1 MAAIKENI
9 IMIDN
14 YDRYLFL
21 NFIFAVISNLVF
33 SFTYNVVEYI
43 MALGVED
50 IPTYRNDQITL
61 EELIALN
68 PTKLVISPGPGH
80 PLTDAGIST
89 PAILHFAG
97 KIPVLGVCMGQQC
110 IFTAFGGTVSF
121 AGEIVHG
128 KTSIVKHDGRGIYKG
143 VRQDIAVTR
152 YHSLAGTHETV
163 PEELEVTSWT
173 ADRNIVMGVRHKRY
187 TVEGVQYHPESILS
201 EEGKSILRNFLDIQG
216 GTWEENEA
224 YQSKQTP
231 VTKSKPTVNGTSAKE
246 SILDKIHRQR
256 LLDIQ
261 TLKATPGLTPADL
274 QLNYSLNLAP
284 PQISFPARI
293 SRTSPALMAEI
304 KRASPS
310 KGDIDITANA
320 PSQALKYATSGAS
333 VISVLT
339 EPTWFKGSLDDM
351 RNVRRALDSL
361 GESRPA
367 VLRKDFIIDEYQ
379 ILEAR
384 LAGADTILLIV
395 AMLTV
400 SQLEKLYAYSLS
412 LGMEPL
418 VEVNSAEEMEI
429 AVKLGAKVIGV
440 NNRNLHSFAV
450 DLETTS
456 KLVSLVPEGTILCA
470 LSGIASRKD
479 VEKYVAEGVGAVLVG
494 ESLMRAKDTKSF
506 IAELLGVPAPKQPK
520 TEVVV
525 KICGIK
531 TPKAAIAAAEAGADL
546 LGMIFVPGRKRTVSI
561 DDARAIADAVRE
573 KAVRQQTKS
582 EDASSTTW
590 FDHWF
595 QWIRSHSR
603 RPLLVGVFQNQ
614 SLEEI
619 LAIQASVP
627 LDIVQL
633 HGSEPL
639 QYASL
644 IPCPVIRAFPLTSPL
659 IFSPQQHAIS
669 LVDAGSTTVQG
680 GTGEV
685 VDWARVKELKGPVML
700 AGGLTPENVAK
711 AIEVSGA
718 VAVDVAS
725 GVEDAN
731 GDKDTEL
738 VKKFVVEAKKATTV

>member
-1 MAAIKENI
+1 MSLG
-9 IMIDN
+9 ID
-14 YDRYLFL
+14 
-21 NFIFAVISNLVF
+21 
-33 SFTYNVVEYI
+33 
-43 MALGVED
+43 D

-61 EELIALN
+61 DQLIALN

-97 KIPVLGVCMGQQC
+97 KIPVLGVCMGEQC

-128 KTSIVKHDGRGIYKG
+128 KTSIVKHDGKGIYKG

-173 ADRNIVMGVRHKRY
+173 TDRNVIMGVRHKRF

-224 YQSKQTP
+224 YHAKQT
-231 VTKSKPTVNGTSAKE
+231 TSKTVVNGAPTKE
-246 SILDKIHRQR
+246 SIVEKIHRQR
-256 LLDIQ
+256 RIDIE
-261 TLKATPGLTPADL
+261 TLKSTPGLTPPDL

-284 PQISFPARI
+284 PQISFPARVN
-293 SRTSPALMAEI
+293 RTSPALMAEI

-320 PSQALKYATSGAS
+320 ASQALKYATSGAS

-367 VLRKDFIIDEYQ
+367 VLRKDFIVDEYQ

-384 LAGADTILLIV
+384 LAGADTVLLIV

-400 SQLEKLYAYSLS
+400 SQLEKLYSYSLS

-418 VEVNSAEEMEI
+418 VEVNSAEEMHV
-429 AVKLGAKVIGV
+429 AVNLGAKVIGV

-470 LSGIASRKD
+470 LSGISTRKD

-494 ESLMRAKDTKSF
+494 ESLMRAKDTKAF
-506 IAELLGVPAPKQPK
+506 IAELLGFPNLVNSKS
-520 TEVVV
+520 EVLV
-525 KICGIK
+525 KICGIR
-531 TPKAAIAAAEAGADL
+531 TPESGVVAAEAGADL
-546 LGMIFVPGRKRTVSI
+546 LGIIFVPGRKRTVSLN
-561 DDARAIADAVRE
+561 DAKSIA
-573 KAVRQQTKS
+573 KAVRGKDYYPRKS
-582 EDASSTTW
+582 QSGASTASPTGW

-595 QWIRSHSR
+595 EWIRNHPR
-603 RPLLVGVFQNQ
+603 RPLLVGVFQDQ
-614 SLEEI
+614 PLEEI
-619 LAIQASVP
+619 LSIQAAVP
-627 LDIVQL
+627 LDLVQL

-639 QYASL
+639 HYASL
-644 IPCPVIRAFPLTSPL
+644 IPCPVIRAFSVTSPL
-659 IFSPQQHAIS
+659 INSPQQHAIS
-669 LVDAGSTTVQG
+669 LVDAGTTTVQG

-685 VDWARVKELKGPVML
+685 VDWTRVKKLSGGPIML
-700 AGGLTPENVAK
+700 AGGLTPENVAR
-711 AIEVSGA
+711 AVEVSGA

-725 GVEDAN
+725 GVEDSKGQN
-731 GDKDTEL
+731 DPEL
-738 VKKFVVEAKKATTV
+738 VRRFIKEAKKVGSVG

>member
-1 MAAIKENI
+1 
-9 IMIDN
+9 
-14 YDRYLFL
+14 
-21 NFIFAVISNLVF
+21 
-33 SFTYNVVEYI
+33 
-43 MALGVED
+43 
-50 IPTYRNDQITL
+50 
-61 EELIALN
+61 
-68 PTKLVISPGPGH
+68 
-80 PLTDAGIST
+80 
-89 PAILHFAG
+89 
-97 KIPVLGVCMGQQC
+97 
-110 IFTAFGGTVSF
+110 
-121 AGEIVHG
+121 
-128 KTSIVKHDGRGIYKG
+128 
-143 VRQDIAVTR
+143 
-152 YHSLAGTHETV
+152 
-163 PEELEVTSWT
+163 
-173 ADRNIVMGVRHKRY
+173 VRHKRY

-201 EEGKSILRNFLDIQG
+201 EEGKTILRNFLDIQG
-216 GTWEENEA
+216 GTWEENEV
-224 YQSKQTP
+224 YQAKQTP
-231 VTKSKPTVNGTSAKE
+231 PTKSKPTINGTTPTKE
-246 SILDKIHRQR
+246 SILEKIHRQR

-284 PQISFPARI
+284 PQISFPARV

-310 KGDIDITANA
+310 KGDIDINANA

-367 VLRKDFIIDEYQ
+367 VLRKDFIVDEYQ

-384 LAGADTILLIV
+384 LAGADTILLII
-395 AMLTV
+395 AMLTT
-400 SQLEKLYAYSLS
+400 SQLEKLYKYSLS

-418 VEVNSAEEMEI
+418 VEVNSAAEMEV

-470 LSGIASRKD
+470 LSGISTRKD
-479 VEKYVAEGVGAVLVG
+479 VEKYVAEGVGAILVG

-506 IAELLGVPAPKQPK
+506 IAELLGWSAPKQLQA
-520 TEVVV
+520 EVVV

-531 TPKAAIAAAEAGADL
+531 SPKAALVAAEAGADL
-546 LGMIFVPGRKRTVSI
+546 LGMIFVPGRKRTVSV
-561 DDARAIADAVRE
+561 DEARAIAEAVRG
-573 KAVRQQTKS
+573 KSVRQTTKS
-582 EDASSTTW
+582 ENVSSAGW

-595 QWIRSHSR
+595 QWVRTHSR

-619 LAIQASVP
+619 LAIQAAVP

-644 IPCPVIRAFPLTSPL
+644 IPCPVIRAFPLSSPL
-659 IFSPQQHAIS
+659 IFSPQQHAIP

-685 VDWARVKELKGPVML
+685 VDWARVKELAGPVML
-700 AGGLTPENVAK
+700 AGGLTPDNVAR
-711 AIEVSGA
+711 AVEVSGA

-731 GDKDTEL
+731 GEKDAEL
-738 VKKFVVEAKKATTV
+738 VNKFVAEAKKSSEA

>member
-1 MAAIKENI
+1 M
-9 IMIDN
+9 
-14 YDRYLFL
+14 
-21 NFIFAVISNLVF
+21 S
-33 SFTYNVVEYI
+33 
-43 MALGVED
+43 LGVKD

-61 EELIALN
+61 EQLVALN

-89 PAILHFAG
+89 SAILHFAG
-97 KIPVLGVCMGQQC
+97 KIPVFGVCMGQQC

-128 KTSIVKHDGRGIYKG
+128 KTSVIKHDGRGVYKG

-152 YHSLAGTHETV
+152 YHSLAGTHDTV
-163 PEELEVTSWT
+163 PDVLEVTSWT
-173 ADRNIVMGVRHKRY
+173 ADRNVVMGVRHRRF

-224 YQSKQTP
+224 YHAKAQNATAVPKAAA
-231 VTKSKPTVNGTSAKE
+231 VNGTPAEE
-246 SILDKIHRQR
+246 SILQKIHKQR
-256 LLDIQ
+256 LLDIE
-261 TLKATPGLTPADL
+261 KAMVTPGLTPADL
-274 QLNYSLNLAP
+274 RLNYSLNLAP
-284 PQISFPARI
+284 PQISFPARLGR
-293 SRTSPALMAEI
+293 SSPALMAEI

-310 KGDIDITANA
+310 KGDIDINANA

-351 RNVRRALDSL
+351 RSVRKALDSM
-361 GESRPA
+361 GEDRPA
-367 VLRKDFIIDEYQ
+367 ILRKDFIVDEYQ

-384 LAGADTILLIV
+384 LAGADTVLLIV
-395 AMLTV
+395 AMLSL

-418 VEVNSAEEMEI
+418 VEVNSAEEMQV

-456 KLVSLVPEGTILCA
+456 KLASLVPKGTILCA
-470 LSGIASRKD
+470 LSGISSRKD

-494 ESLMRAKDTKSF
+494 ESLMRARDTKAF
-506 IAELLGVPAPKQPK
+506 VAELLGLPPPQQPDP
-520 TEVVV
+520 EIIV

-531 TPKAAIAAAEAGADL
+531 TPEAALMAAAAGADL
-546 LGMIFVPGRKRTVSI
+546 LGMIFVPGRKRTVSLNEALEI
-561 DDARAIADAVRE
+561 AGAIRGRE
-573 KAVRQQTKS
+573 ILPPTS
-582 EDASSTTW
+582 TSPGTSTTW
-590 FDHWF
+590 FDHWL
-595 QWIRSHSR
+595 QWIRNHPR
-603 RPLLVGVFQNQ
+603 RPLLVGVFQDQ
-614 SLEEI
+614 SLEDI
-619 LAIQASVP
+619 LAIQAAVP

-639 QYASL
+639 HYASL
-644 IPCPVIRAFPLTSPL
+644 IPCPVIRAFPLSSPL
-659 IFSPQQHAIS
+659 VHVPLQHAIP
-669 LVDAGSTTVQG
+669 LVDAGSTAVQG
-680 GTGEV
+680 GTGV
-685 VDWARVKELKGPVML
+685 AVDWTKVKQLEGPVML
-700 AGGLTPENVAK
+700 AGGLTPANVAR

-725 GVEDAN
+725 GVEDHR
-731 GDKDTEL
+731 GRKDPAL
-738 VKKFVVEAKKATTV
+738 VKKFVAEAKRVGGERVGGVGGYWAAMSG